1 MPIARLDNAPRCQHT
16 KMNGDPC
23 AAPARRGRDYC
34 VFHEPAHNTER
45 LDYSLA
51 VIEDATSLQ
60 FGIMQVMRALADHAI
75 DAKTAALMLYGLQIA
90 ASNLKRFTAE
100 QPDTSSDREQSLA
113 ELLLERLGL
122 DDELQQEREEHVTE
136 AGRDSRFAPERAAI
150 GQER

>member
-1 MPIARLDNAPRCQHT
+1 MPVDRLDNAPRCQHT

-23 AAPARRGRDYC
+23 AAPARRGTQFC
-34 VFHEPAHNTER
+34 VFHAPAHNTER

-75 DAKTAALMLYGLQIA
+75 ESKTAALMLYGLQIA

-100 QPDTSSDREQSLA
+100 QTPDPDSQEPSLP
-113 ELLLERLGL
+113 ELLLRHLGL
-122 DDELQQEREEHVTE
+122 PTDQPPDTPPPPGPYGV
-136 AGRDSRFAPERAAI
+136 DAAT
-150 GQER
+150 GLGGAS